1 MKPKLKL
8 GQILYSL
15 NVGNSA
21 IGREQKLTPCEV
33 TKIGRKYFEIT
44 FKDHWRGIVFHIDT
58 WSEKTEYSSYYCLY
72 VNPQEWEDEKESER
86 IYTELLKHFT
96 GYSNHGK
103 ISLEKLKQIEAIL
116 KEN

>member
-1 MKPKLKL
+1 MTPELKV
-8 GQILYSL
+8 GQTLYSL

-21 IGREQKLTPCEV
+21 RGCEQKLTPCEV

-44 FKDHWRGIVFHIDT
+44 FKDHWRPIVFHIDT
-58 WSEKTEYSSYYCLY
+58 WSEKTEYSSDYYLY